1 MPDQKRGSHRNSQR
15 DITGEENMS
24 TNDERIERVK
34 KNAHEND
41 EHSGCSQA
49 VLLSLQDEFG
59 IGNEDVFKAA
69 TVLSGGVAR
78 HGETCGALIGA
89 LMGLG
94 LLVGREKMEDTQAY
108 RDAMEPSSELIERFK
123 EELKKQFGFEG
134 ELDGTLCKQIHE
146 KIYGRAFDMTD
157 PEDYQ
162 AFLDAGGHSDS
173 GCFKVCGIAGQV
185 AAEKMLEQM
194 PDQETKK

>member
-1 MPDQKRGSHRNSQR
+1 
-15 DITGEENMS
+15 MS

-34 KNAHEND
+34 KKAHEND
-41 EHSGCSQA
+41 QYSGCSQA
-49 VLLSLQDEFG
+49 VLSSLQDEFG
-59 IGNEDVFKAA
+59 IGNDEVFKSA

-94 LLVGREKMEDTQAY
+94 LVVGREKMEDTEAY
-108 RDAMEPSSELIERFK
+108 RSAMEPSDELIERFK

-157 PEDYQ
+157 RCDYQ

-185 AAEKMLEQM
+185 GAEKILELM
-194 PDQETKK
+194 RDHETEK

>member
-1 MPDQKRGSHRNSQR
+1 
-15 DITGEENMS
+15 MS

-34 KNAHEND
+34 KKAHEND
-41 EHSGCSQA
+41 QHSGCSQA

-59 IGNEDVFKAA
+59 IGNEEVFKAA

-78 HGETCGALIGA
+78 HGETCGAVIGA

-94 LLVGREKMEDTQAY
+94 LLVGREEMEDTETY
-108 RDAMEPSSELIERFK
+108 REAMEPSTQLMERFK

-134 ELDGTLCKQIHE
+134 ELNGTLCKQIHG

-157 PEDYQ
+157 PDDYQ
-162 AFLDAGGHSDS
+162 AFLDAGGHSDT

-185 AAEKMLEQM
+185 GAEKILEQM
-194 PDQETKK
+194 RDQEIKE